1 MTNTSIYILKNIR
14 QSYNGK
20 IALDIPE
27 LSIAPG
33 SITGLMGPNGSGK
46 STLLK
51 LLAFVVPPVRGEI
64 LFLGKP
70 ELPFSSGVR
79 FNVTLLTQTP
89 YLLKRSVHDNIT
101 HGLKIRGKAHGV
113 KDPAVR
119 EQVRSVME
127 EVGLSFDAFA
137 HRMDYELS
145 GGEAQRVA
153 MAARLILKPRVLL
166 LDEPTASVD
175 VHSAT
180 LIRRAALY
188 ARKTWKTTIVIAS
201 HDREWLQGSCDNLFQ
216 LYQGKIFQAG
226 SKNIIPGPFVRDG
239 QGFFHTFQASQTHQ
253 PIRVSP
259 PPHENASA
267 VLDAHHMHLHAADNP
282 TTTAST
288 ATGRIQGKILRL
300 LGDKNHGQIIAT
312 IRINDLDFTIRL
324 TRDAVLRQQLLPG
337 TRVSLTYDLDSIEW
351 I

>member
-1 MTNTSIYILKNIR
+1 MTHTSIYTLTNIC
-14 QSYNGK
+14 QSYNTK
-20 IALDIPE
+20 IALDIPH

-51 LLAFVVPPVRGEI
+51 LLAFVAPAMQGKI

-70 ELPFSSGVR
+70 EVPFSPGVR
-79 FNVTLLTQTP
+79 FNVSLLTQTP
-89 YLLKRSVHDNIT
+89 YLLKRSVYDNII
-101 HGLKIRGKAHGV
+101 HGLKIRKKAHGL
-113 KDPAVR
+113 KDPKVQK
-119 EQVRSVME
+119 QVRAVMA
-127 EVGLSFDAFA
+127 EVGLSYDAFA

-175 VHSAT
+175 INSAT

-188 ARKTWKTTIVIAS
+188 ARQNWGTTIVIAS
-201 HDREWLQGSCDNLFQ
+201 HDRDWLQGSCDTLFQ

-226 SKNIIPGPFVRDG
+226 SKNIIPGPFVQDD
-239 QGFFHTFQASQTHQ
+239 QGFFHTLPATQDHQ

-259 PPHENASA
+259 PPHETASA
-267 VLDAHHMHLHAADNP
+267 LLDAHNININEIDEVNAHADDA
-282 TTTAST
+282 AIK
-288 ATGRIQGKILRL
+288 GELLRL
-300 LGDKNHGQIIAT
+300 LRDKNNGQIIAT
-312 IRINDLDFTIRL
+312 IRMNDLDFTILL
-324 TRDAVLRQQLLPG
+324 TRETVIRKKLLPG
-337 TRVSLTYDLDSIEW
+337 AQVLLTYDPDNIEW

>member
-1 MTNTSIYILKNIR
+1 
-14 QSYNGK
+14 
-20 IALDIPE
+20 
-27 LSIAPG
+27 
-33 SITGLMGPNGSGK
+33 MGPNGSGK

-51 LLAFVVPPVRGEI
+51 LLAFVVSPVQGEI

-70 ELPFSSGVR
+70 EIPFSSGVR
-79 FNVTLLTQTP
+79 FNVSLLTQTP

-101 HGLKIRGKAHGV
+101 HGLKIRGKAHGI

-119 EQVRSVME
+119 EQVKSVMAE
-127 EVGLSFDAFA
+127 LGLSFDAFA

-188 ARKTWKTTIVIAS
+188 ARKTWGTTIVIAS

-226 SKNIIPGPFVRDG
+226 SKNIIPGPFTQDG
-239 QGFFHTFQASQTHQ
+239 QGFFHTLEASQNHQ

-267 VLDAHHMHLHAADNP
+267 VLDAHHMYLHAVDHP
-282 TTTAST
+282 TAATI
-288 ATGRIQGKILRL
+288 ATGRIEGEILRL
-300 LGDKNHGQIIAT
+300 LGDKNHGNIIAT

-324 TRDAVLRQQLLPG
+324 TRDTILQEKLLPG
-337 TRVSLTYDLDSIEW
+337 TRVMLTYDLDSIEW